1 MTDEMLDEML
11 DEVYPPYQIGGLT
24 FYASQILKNCDP
36 IAYRIGLSEM
46 EDLENDN

>member
-1 MTDEMLDEML
+1 MMTDEMLDEML

-46 EDLENDN
+46 EDLEDE